1 MVDSRA
7 TFEPVRFSLP
17 GLELREHASP
27 APAAEPVIRTEK
39 LTIRYGDFAA
49 VRDASLDIPPHQVTA
64 IIGPSGCG
72 KSTLLRA
79 MNRMND
85 FIPKTTVEGVL
96 SYRGQNVY
104 GPDCDPVELRR
115 RIGMVFQKP
124 NPFPKSIFDNVAWG
138 AKINGFKGSK
148 GDLSDLVERALRQA
162 ALWDEVKDKLDASGL
177 SLSGGQ
183 QQRLCI
189 ARALAI
195 EPEVILMDEPC
206 SALDPIATARIE
218 ELIDELRSNFCIII
232 VTHSM
237 QQAARVSQRTAF
249 FHLGIL
255 VEEGETQTIFT
266 NPSDERTRDYIT
278 GRFG

>member
-1 MVDSRA
+1 VSPTIEPPRA
-7 TFEPVRFSLP
+7 DRAGLMAP
-17 GLELREHASP
+17 GLALRTRP
-27 APAAEPVIRTEK
+27 NPGAPAEPVIHTEK

-49 VRDASLDIPPHQVTA
+49 VHDASLDIPPRQVTA

-85 FIPKTTVEGVL
+85 FIPKTTVEGML
-96 SYRGQNVY
+96 FYRGENIY

-124 NPFPKSIFDNVAWG
+124 NPFPKSIFKNVAWG
-138 AKINGFKGSK
+138 AAINGYRGN
-148 GDLSDLVERALRQA
+148 LTELVEQSLRRA
-162 ALWDEVKDKLDASGL
+162 ALWNEVKDKLRDSAL
-177 SLSGGQ
+177 ALSGGQ

-189 ARALAI
+189 ARAIALQ
-195 EPEVILMDEPC
+195 PDVLLMDEPC

-218 ELIDELRSNFCIII
+218 DLIDELKTEYTVVL
-232 VTHSM
+232 VTHNM
-237 QQAARVSQRTAF
+237 QQAARVSDRTAF
-249 FHLGIL
+249 MYM
-255 VEEGETQTIFT
+255 GELIEVDDTNVIFT
-266 NPSDERTRDYIT
+266 KPGNKRTQDYIT